1 MWTPLDIPDSPKQ
14 PFTDYSRWRLR
25 DTYDGRHVWDFL
37 KSDKELEAHP
47 LSDADKYWLGLP
59 LVSFHFP
66 LVFLG
71 APFPEQLKQLLS
83 RISHHSPLQSLH
95 WTQPGTDTH
104 TTDDSKEMMAIG
116 LPSLVVLCFSYL
128 A

>member
-1 MWTPLDIPDSPKQ
+1 MWTPLRIPASPKR

-37 KSDKELEAHP
+37 KSDEEIEARP
-47 LSDADKYWLGLP
+47 PSDADKYWLGLP
-59 LVSFHFP
+59 LVSFHLSP
-66 LVFLG
+66 W
-71 APFPEQLKQLLS
+71 APRFLKQLLY
-83 RISHHSPLQSLH
+83 RISRRSPLRSPH

-104 TTDDSKEMMAIG
+104 TTGDSKEMMAIG
-116 LPSLVVLCFSYL
+116 LPSLVDPCFSYL